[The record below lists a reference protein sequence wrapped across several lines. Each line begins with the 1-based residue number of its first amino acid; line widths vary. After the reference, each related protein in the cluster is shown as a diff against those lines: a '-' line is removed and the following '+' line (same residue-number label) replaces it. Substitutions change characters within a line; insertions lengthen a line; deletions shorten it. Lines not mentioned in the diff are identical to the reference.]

1 MTHDQLSRKV
11 DELWRTGF
19 STNEIARVCA
29 ITVHSVA
36 KILTSNNK
44 AISSNPNVT
53 SRTTK
58 SQLVDRIAGFSGVD
72 RDKLVSLEKANHE
85 ALELVLASLQEKR
98 AGSLSF

>member
-1 MTHDQLSRKV
+1 MTHDQLNRKV
-11 DELWRTGF
+11 DELWHTGF

-36 KILTSNNK
+36 KILTTNNK
-44 AISSNPNVT
+44 VVSSNPHVT

-58 SQLVDRIAGFSGVD
+58 SQLVDRIAGISGVD
-72 RDKLVSLEKANHE
+72 PDKLVSLEKANHE
-85 ALELVLASLQEKR
+85 ALELVLLSLQEKR